1 MLNRKSLVW
10 FLAIAFGLAW
20 ILFLLPLAFG
30 SPESMQRQTVTLIT
44 WTLAMWAPGL
54 AAIIVTRFVNKE
66 KLGTL
71 NLRKLGDWRAYLW
84 AWLLP
89 LALTIVA
96 GILTWAFRAGQLDL
110 EFTIIKEAA
119 AMAEGSPAIPANLLI
134 AIQILFVL
142 TLAPLINTIP
152 ALGEELGWRGFL
164 LPQLLPLGQ
173 FRAILFSGVIWGLWH
188 APAVLLGLNYPS
200 RPIAGIFM
208 MIVFTVLLGAIFS
221 WLYLR
226 TLSPWAPALAH
237 GSLNAIAGLP
247 VIFLTGVD
255 LAIGGTLTSLI
266 GWIPLALFVGWLVW
280 TRRLPVTIP
289 EGDAQSPNSDENAY
303 VSRET

>member
-30 SPESMQRQTVTLIT
+30 SPESMQRQTVTLIS

-54 AAIIVTRFVNKE
+54 AAIIVTRFVNKK

-89 LALTIVA
+89 LALTIVT

-110 EFTIIKEAA
+110 EFTIITEAA
-119 AMAEGSPAIPANLLI
+119 AMAEGSPAIPTNLLV
-134 AIQILFVL
+134 AIQILFAL

-255 LAIGGTLTSLI
+255 IVIGGTLPSLI
-266 GWIPLALFVGWLVW
+266 GWIPLALFVGWLIW

-289 EGDAQSPNSDENAY
+289 EADAPPPDSDENAY